1 MKTLNNYINEALIK
15 KDTVLDLKEDVLL
28 WAAGDCWHI
37 LKQKFDKAGYK
48 KIFLKYAL
56 YIVPY
61 SVGVD
66 AVKEMNGKTN
76 GYVYIYNIPKDFS
89 IDDVAKLVPWQQ
101 TELADKIL
109 NYDNRIKI

>member
-1 MKTLNNYINEALIK
+1 MKTLNNYIDEALIK

-37 LKQKFDKAGYK
+37 LKQRFDEAGYK

-61 SVGVD
+61 DVGVD
-66 AVKEMNGKTN
+66 TVKEMNGKTN
-76 GYVYIYNIPKDFS
+76 GHVYIYNIPDDFS
-89 IDDVAKLVPWQQ
+89 IDDVPKLRPWQE

-109 NYDNRIKI
+109 SSDNRIKI

>member
-1 MKTLNNYINEALIK
+1 MKTLNNYIDEALIK

-37 LKQKFDKAGYK
+37 LKQRFDEAGYK

-61 SVGVD
+61 DVGVD
-66 AVKEMNGKTN
+66 TVKEMNGKTN
-76 GYVYIYNIPKDFS
+76 GHVYIYNIPDDFS
-89 IDDVAKLVPWQQ
+89 IDDVSKMVPWQQ

-109 NYDNRIKI
+109 SSDNRIKI

>member
-37 LKQKFDKAGYK
+37 LNQKFDEAGYK
-48 KIFLKYAL
+48 KIYLKYTL
-56 YIVPY
+56 YVVPY
-61 SVGVD
+61 DVGIE

-76 GYVYIYNIPKDFS
+76 GHIYIYNIPKDFS
-89 IDDVAKLVPWQQ
+89 IDDVSKMVPWQQ
-101 TELADKIL
+101 IELADKII
-109 NYDNRIKI
+109 NSDNRIKI

>member
-37 LKQKFDKAGYK
+37 LEKKFDEAGYK
-48 KIFLKYAL
+48 KIYLKYTL

-61 SVGVD
+61 NVGVE
-66 AVKEMNGKTN
+66 AAKEMNGKTN
-76 GYVYIYNIPKDFS
+76 GHVYIYNIPKNFS
-89 IDDVAKLVPWQQ
+89 IHDVQNMDKYERDKLG
-101 TELADKIL
+101 DKIL
-109 NYDNRIKI
+109 SSDNRIKI

>member
-28 WAAGDCWHI
+28 WAAGDCYHI
-37 LKQKFDKAGYK
+37 LKQRFDEAGYK

-61 SVGVD
+61 DVGVD
-66 AVKEMNGKTN
+66 TVKEMNGKTN
-76 GYVYIYNIPKDFS
+76 GHIYI
-89 IDDVAKLVPWQQ
+89 
-101 TELADKIL
+101 
-109 NYDNRIKI
+109 

>member
-28 WAAGDCWHI
+28 WAAGDCYHI
-37 LKQKFDKAGYK
+37 LKQRFDEAGYK

-61 SVGVD
+61 NVGVD
-66 AVKEMNGKTN
+66 TVKEMNGKTN
-76 GYVYIYNIPKDFS
+76 GHIYIYNIPKDFS
-89 IDDVAKLVPWQQ
+89 IDDVSKMVPWQQ
-101 TELADKIL
+101 IELADKIL
-109 NYDNRIKI
+109 SSDNRIKI

>member
-28 WAAGDCWHI
+28 WAAGDCYHI
-37 LKQKFDKAGYK
+37 LKQRFDEAGYK

-61 SVGVD
+61 NVGVD
-66 AVKEMNGKTN
+66 TVKEMNGKTN
-76 GYVYIYNIPKDFS
+76 GHIYIYNIPKDFS
-89 IDDVAKLVPWQQ
+89 IDDVSKMVPWQQ
-101 TELADKIL
+101 IELADKII
-109 NYDNRIKI
+109 NSDNRIKI